1 METALEIPTRLVK
14 EVINGKKYYYK
25 GYRNVLRGEKE
36 INAITGSSELQA
48 TLATILT
55 NCLGRQL
62 DRKTYTVAIGK
73 PGIHLD
79 SDNALVTTIAVHRRA
94 DLPVDRDRTKCFS
107 IAPLIAIE
115 VDVRIESEDE
125 GSDDFSYMF
134 EKSNRLIESGTA
146 VVVWVLS
153 RIQSLVVFAPET
165 GGSVQPKVIPW
176 TGSYDLPVGIPIR
189 LAEWLE
195 AEGESDLLRS

>member
-1 METALEIPTRLVK
+1 METALDIPTRLVK

-25 GYRNVLRGEKE
+25 GYRSVLRGEKE

-48 TLATILT
+48 TLATVLT

-62 DRKTYTVAIGK
+62 DRRTYTVAIGK

-79 SDNALVTTIAVHRRA
+79 FENTLDTTIAVHRKA
-94 DLPVDRDRTKCFS
+94 DLPTGRDRTKCFS
-107 IAPLIAIE
+107 VAPLIAIE
-115 VDVRIESEDE
+115 VDVRIEAEDE

-134 EKSNRLIESGTA
+134 EKSSRLMESGTA

-153 RIQSLVVFAPET
+153 RIQSLVVFAP
-165 GGSVQPKVIPW
+165 GADGSIQPQVVPW
-176 TGSYDLPVGIPIR
+176 ASSYDLPVGVHIR
-189 LAEWLE
+189 LAGWLE
-195 AEGESDLLRS
+195 AEGESDLLKS

>member
-25 GYRNVLRGEKE
+25 GYRSVLRGEKKIE
-36 INAITGSSELQA
+36 SIMGSSDLQA
-48 TLATILT
+48 TLASIIYAYLF
-55 NCLGRQL
+55 LQL
-62 DRKTYTVAIGK
+62 DRKTYQIVVSEPGLHLGTNSNFSNDIAIYRK
-73 PGIHLD
+73 
-79 SDNALVTTIAVHRRA
+79 A
-94 DLPVDRDRTKCFS
+94 DLAPNRDRLKYFAV
-107 IAPLIAIE
+107 APLIAIE

-134 EKSNRLIESGTA
+134 EKSSRLIESGTA
-146 VVVWVLS
+146 TVVWVLS
-153 RIQSLVVFAPET
+153 RIQSLVVFAPGT
-165 GGSVQPKVIPW
+165 DGSIQPQVIPW

-195 AEGESDLLRS
+195 AEGESDLLKS